1 MLYGQRR
8 AVGRPSRVETHS
20 SNIIGKCRGR
30 LSLRKKW
37 PSLLIAPRKDIP
49 FGVGKKLLTS
59 YIQGKTTHESIKKNR
74 LDRLDSFGTL
84 AYEDDEIEQGEVC
97 GKIQSRKWIGKL
109 VAPVSGEIT
118 EINEE
123 MEEDTGLINTD
134 PYGDGWIL
142 VIEAEDEDDLQ
153 SELKNL
159 IHGDAVQ
166 DFVDREIAKTEEEK
180 AKAE

>member
-1 MLYGQRR
+1 MADIKGYNMPEELYYHEEHSWAKVEGTKVT
-8 AVGRPSRVETHS
+8 VGMTDMFQKEA
-20 SNIIGKCRGR
+20 G
-30 LSLRKKW
+30 
-37 PSLLIAPRKDIP
+37 DIVFVDLP
-49 FGVGKKLLTS
+49 
-59 YIQGKTTHESIKKNR
+59 EE
-74 LDRLDSFGTL
+74 
-84 AYEDDEIEQGEVC
+84 EDEVSQGETC

-123 MEEDTGLINTD
+123 MEEDTSLINTD

-142 VIEAEDEDDLQ
+142 VIEAEDEDELQ

-159 IHGDAVQ
+159 IHGDAVK

>member
-1 MLYGQRR
+1 MAEIKGYDMPDELFYHEEHSWAKVEGVKVT
-8 AVGRPSRVETHS
+8 VGMSDLFQKEA
-20 SNIIGKCRGR
+20 G
-30 LSLRKKW
+30 
-37 PSLLIAPRKDIP
+37 DIVFVDLP
-49 FGVGKKLLTS
+49 
-59 YIQGKTTHESIKKNR
+59 EE
-74 LDRLDSFGTL
+74 
-84 AYEDDEIEQGEVC
+84 EDEVSQGETC

-109 VAPVSGEIT
+109 VAPVSGEII

-142 VIEAEDEDDLQ
+142 VIEAEDEDELQ

-159 IHGDAVQ
+159 IHGDAVR
-166 DFVDREIAKTEEEK
+166 DFVDREIAKAEEEK

>member
-1 MLYGQRR
+1 MADIKGYNMPEELYYHEEHSWAKVEG
-8 AVGRPSRVETHS
+8 AKVTVGMTDMFQKEA
-20 SNIIGKCRGR
+20 G
-30 LSLRKKW
+30 
-37 PSLLIAPRKDIP
+37 DIVFVDLP
-49 FGVGKKLLTS
+49 EEEDEVG
-59 YIQGKTTHESIKKNR
+59 
-74 LDRLDSFGTL
+74 
-84 AYEDDEIEQGEVC
+84 QGETC

-109 VAPVSGEIT
+109 VAPISGEIT

-142 VIEAEDEDDLQ
+142 VIEAEDENELQ

>member
-1 MLYGQRR
+1 MFQKEAG
-8 AVGRPSRVETHS
+8 
-20 SNIIGKCRGR
+20 
-30 LSLRKKW
+30 
-37 PSLLIAPRKDIP
+37 DIVFVDLP
-49 FGVGKKLLTS
+49 
-59 YIQGKTTHESIKKNR
+59 EE
-74 LDRLDSFGTL
+74 
-84 AYEDDEIEQGEVC
+84 EDEVSQGETC

-109 VAPVSGEIT
+109 VAPISGEIT

-142 VIEAEDEDDLQ
+142 VIEAEDENELQ

-166 DFVDREIAKTEEEK
+166 DFVDREIAKAEEEK